1 MKGRANTIRE
11 AVYTWSWQKQYD
23 VLTALRGPDVGGNL
37 AERLKSV
44 YTLGFRRIVFKG
56 SHQGHVVNASRV
68 SMLAEAWK
76 MQGAKEPAM
85 LHHFRNHLIEAMS
98 HVALHP
104 VWKGEGKALYLAL
117 RSGLRG
123 PGVGERAAAVKAIAH
138 RLEVKA
144 NAKSGTKA
152 R

>member
-1 MKGRANTIRE
+1 MKNTSMAI
-11 AVYTWSWQKQYD
+11 KQAWRFNGLESFPEPAY
-23 VLTALRGPDVGGNL
+23 L
-37 AERLKSV
+37 
-44 YTLGFRRIVFKG
+44 
-56 SHQGHVVNASRV
+56 V

-123 PGVGERAAAVKAIAH
+123 PGVGERAAAFKAIAH
-138 RLEVKA
+138 RLEVKE

>member
-44 YTLGFRRIVFKG
+44 YTLGFRRIVFK
-56 SHQGHVVNASRV
+56 ASRV

-104 VWKGEGKALYLAL
+104 VWKGEGK
-117 RSGLRG
+117 
-123 PGVGERAAAVKAIAH
+123 
-138 RLEVKA
+138 
-144 NAKSGTKA
+144 
-152 R
+152 